1 MLFGKKVIYFGYVV
15 LVEGVVMDLV
25 KIVVVKY
32 WIVYMNVIEV
42 CFFFGLC
49 SYYRRF
55 IKDFLS
61 IVECL
66 YILIEKGVGF
76 KWIFDC

>member
-1 MLFGKKVIYFGYVV
+1 M

-25 KIVVVKY
+25 KIVVVEY
-32 WIVYMNVIEV
+32 WLVFMNVIEV

-61 IVECL
+61 IFKCF
-66 YILIEKGVGF
+66 YIFIEKGVDF